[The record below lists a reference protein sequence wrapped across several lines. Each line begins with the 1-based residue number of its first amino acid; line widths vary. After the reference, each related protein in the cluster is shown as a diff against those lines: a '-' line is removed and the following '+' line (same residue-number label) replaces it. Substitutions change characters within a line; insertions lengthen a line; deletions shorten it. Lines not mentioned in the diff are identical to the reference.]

1 MEKIKKEIERVKN
14 EEELIKALENDA
26 MYIEI
31 DNPLFGKI
39 ILKIKK
45 AGKLKWVA
53 VIAAITA
60 TIVSIKLM
68 APAAAGGPVPE
79 GIVALSAT
87 TTGGTAVAILGL
99 STTIALIKICMK
111 SKSTKVLK
119 KLREN
124 YIIVSNNNG
133 RIKLRRA

>member
-1 MEKIKKEIERVKN
+1 MQIVKN
-14 EEELIKALENDA
+14 EKELVRALENDE

-53 VIAAITA
+53 VIGAITA

-68 APAAAGGPVPE
+68 APAAGGGLAPE
-79 GIVALSAT
+79 GLLALSAT

-99 STTIALIKICMK
+99 TTTIAAIKICLI
-111 SKSTKVLK
+111 SKSLEVLK

-133 RIKLRRA
+133 RIKLQRA